1 MVTEVEKQ
9 IVKAAKRVF
18 LAKGYNETNMAMI
31 AQEAGMARPAIY
43 YYFRG
48 KERIFDAVFDDIV
61 RDFFPSV
68 MDILK
73 KESLLHERLT
83 ELVDAYIEQLKRNPQ
98 LPLFL
103 VKEMNR
109 DPGLLIRQSFENP
122 TFNFPQ
128 QALAWYQAAVG
139 RGELKDVPIFSIPF
153 TALGLILT
161 PFLAKPAIESLAEG
175 QFDGILEAWK
185 PFVVRQFETLLKP

>member
-73 KESLLHERLT
+73 KESPLHERLT

-109 DPGLLIRQSFENP
+109 DPGLLIRQAFENP

-128 QALAWYQAAVG
+128 QVLAWYQTAVA
-139 RGELKDVPIFSIPF
+139 RGELKDVPIFCIPF
-153 TALGLILT
+153 TALGLMLS
-161 PFLAKPAIESLAEG
+161 PFLARPAIESLAEG

-185 PFVVRQFETLLKP
+185 PFVVRQLETLLKP

>member
-1 MVTEVEKQ
+1 
-9 IVKAAKRVF
+9 
-18 LAKGYNETNMAMI
+18 
-31 AQEAGMARPAIY
+31 
-43 YYFRG
+43 
-48 KERIFDAVFDDIV
+48 
-61 RDFFPSV
+61 
-68 MDILK
+68 
-73 KESLLHERLT
+73 
-83 ELVDAYIEQLKRNPQ
+83 
-98 LPLFL
+98 
-103 VKEMNR
+103 MNR
-109 DPGLLIRQSFENP
+109 DPGLLIRQAFENP

-161 PFLAKPAIESLAEG
+161 PFLARPAIESLAEG

>member
-1 MVTEVEKQ
+1 
-9 IVKAAKRVF
+9 
-18 LAKGYNETNMAMI
+18 
-31 AQEAGMARPAIY
+31 MARPAIY

-61 RDFFPSV
+61 RDFFPSIL
-68 MDILK
+68 DILK
-73 KESLLHERLT
+73 KESSLHERL
-83 ELVDAYIEQLKRNPQ
+83 ENLVDVYVEQLKRNPQ

-109 DPGLLIRQSFENP
+109 DPGLLIRQAFENP